1 MLRDH
6 VRRPALWIPIN
17 TFAWLLGIAW
27 TLGPSPVVDQSTP
40 AGALILIYGIA
51 GFCMAATV
59 AVVTGVGMIRLYSR
73 RSRWMTGARR
83 TKPGESV
90 VRPMRTSNSQ
100 APNVGV
106 GFIFGRLQLE
116 LDVESRDP
124 IMDRNH
130 RIQVEL

>member
-1 MLRDH
+1 MRLIRW
-6 VRRPALWIPIN
+6 VLVV
-17 TFAWLLGIAW
+17 
-27 TLGPSPVVDQSTP
+27 TLGEAVGISVP
-40 AGALILIYGIA
+40 AAVGVAVTGASWGPLATLVAMVLA
-51 GFCMAATV
+51 GFGC
-59 AVVTGVGMIRLYSR
+59 YSR